1 MKQLQTDIDAG
12 HTLLTL
18 TTEDSR
24 RGLLVTAYVNNISV
38 RSSAI
43 RFARVADLFINA
55 TVCACGFPDDGFSEA
70 HILRVSHEIHDFI
83 DEATN
88 LQNN

>member
-18 TTEDSR
+18 TMEDSK
-24 RGLLVTAYVNNISV
+24 RGLLITAYVNNISV

-43 RFARVADLFINA
+43 RFARVADTFVRA
-55 TVCACGFPDDGFSEA
+55 TLCTCAFPPDGFSDT
-70 HILRVSHEIHDFI
+70 HRDRVSHEIYEFI
-83 DEATN
+83 DGVLNQE
-88 LQNN
+88 QN